1 LPPKTHQI
9 NIRSFE
15 PSHKYKCDVH
25 SAPLKTSGSGFPF
38 KSFRNDTPVL
48 AHSISQIIHP
58 RGSFSPFKALT
69 HSALPKIK
77 QQSRI
82 LPGKASQDPPL
93 LTQPRGVE
101 FHRLADVPTLTTF
114 HDDIDNLSHREEGLT
129 KSKPYIMPLLKK
141 ASRKDSPTT
150 SLDLSHSS
158 LEHGGLGII
167 ATCEKGRQSNSVADL
182 ANRKNIPGL
191 HHRSTSGTSQFSS
204 ASSSSMNKPGS
215 QNIHLMRQ
223 ATRSYT
229 PPLSQSHQASVFESD
244 ASGNRDSVEGELLG
258 WSGSDTF
265 YPSVQGCRV
274 HTPNGRTSKL
284 EGAPPRTSLIM
295 VYDWD
300 GKRDICYQMY
310 IKDKKALE
318 EIMEYMKNVYQFAP
332 SQRDMLR
339 ILNEEGFEIKERELM
354 RSTMQASAQLSEDEG
369 LLALQQ
375 EVYKNESSFNDTE
388 PLLTDTASPRP
399 PSPGLSP
406 EVLAKRKER
415 LERLKAESAERWAT
429 RKRRRRTRGW
439 AGLPADPPGPPRFPS
454 ETTIDESKKH
464 LNLDNVMYRQI
475 RDQFQKICE
484 DAGFIKKTVAG
495 PEKWQEAKN
504 KLIQESQH
512 LQHIFWE
519 DPNQLDAKALALDVV
534 CTDVTKRMRT
544 LERRMTIAEAKNAL
558 GVNPE
563 ESRQI
568 RNAFYNTLKADH
580 FTSKLEAGDEHWTKL
595 KEQWIQ
601 NSELLQHILAPGPTD
616 TEHTTKLKALEVL
629 CRDVMKRLRDDQ
641 TKRDPARKHSSP
653 QEHTHCP
660 DLGSSHI
667 GNAFSGSITNGI
679 STLASQALASA
690 PVASSDLGDLQI
702 DPSLLQAA
710 NDPSFA
716 TVDHQD
722 SGHTFG
728 YVDPL
733 LEPSTMQILVYLRIH
748 AQSSLHGDSKPWIE
762 KLTTR
767 SVAELRQLVN
777 TRYPDTFITKIEG
790 TDKDENGHEISF
802 VIDEDHEF
810 DAYLTHMQGRKA
822 SFLFSLEQV

>member
-1 LPPKTHQI
+1 
-9 NIRSFE
+9 
-15 PSHKYKCDVH
+15 
-25 SAPLKTSGSGFPF
+25 
-38 KSFRNDTPVL
+38 
-48 AHSISQIIHP
+48 
-58 RGSFSPFKALT
+58 
-69 HSALPKIK
+69 
-77 QQSRI
+77 
-82 LPGKASQDPPL
+82 
-93 LTQPRGVE
+93 
-101 FHRLADVPTLTTF
+101 
-114 HDDIDNLSHREEGLT
+114 
-129 KSKPYIMPLLKK
+129 
-141 ASRKDSPTT
+141 
-150 SLDLSHSS
+150 
-158 LEHGGLGII
+158 
-167 ATCEKGRQSNSVADL
+167 
-182 ANRKNIPGL
+182 
-191 HHRSTSGTSQFSS
+191 
-204 ASSSSMNKPGS
+204 
-215 QNIHLMRQ
+215 
-223 ATRSYT
+223 
-229 PPLSQSHQASVFESD
+229 
-244 ASGNRDSVEGELLG
+244 
-258 WSGSDTF
+258 
-265 YPSVQGCRV
+265 
-274 HTPNGRTSKL
+274 
-284 EGAPPRTSLIM
+284 M

-318 EIMEYMKNVYQFAP
+318 EIMEYMKDVYQFAP
-332 SQRDMLR
+332 SKRAFQTQFKRWGFPSKQNPAHKNLELVARVKQLWERNTSQRDMLR

-354 RSTMQASAQLSEDEG
+354 RVRAKNRWLLRVPNGMKSQSNMQASTQPSEDEG

-388 PLLTDTASPRP
+388 TLLTDTASPRP

-454 ETTIDESKKH
+454 ETTIDESKRH

-475 RDQFQKICE
+475 RDQFQRICE

-558 GVNPE
+558 GINPE

-580 FTSKLEAGDEHWTKL
+580 FTSKLEAGDEHWTNL
-595 KEQWIQ
+595 KERWIQ
-601 NSELLQHILAPGPTD
+601 NSELLQQILAPGPTD

-641 TKRDPARKHSSP
+641 TKRDPAPKHSN
-653 QEHTHCP
+653 QEHAHSP

-667 GNAFSGSITNGI
+667 GSAFSGSITNGI

-690 PVASSDLGDLQI
+690 PVSSSDLGDLQI

-716 TVDHQD
+716 TANHQD

-733 LEPSTMQILVYLRIH
+733 LEPSAMQTPVYLRIH
-748 AQSSLHGDSKPWIE
+748 AQSSLHGDSKTWIE

-767 SVAELRQLVN
+767 SVTELRQLVN
-777 TRYPDTFITKIEG
+777 TRYPDAFITRIEG
-790 TDKDENGHEISF
+790 TDKDESGHEISF
-802 VIDEDHEF
+802 LIDEDHEF

-822 SFLFSLEQV
+822 SFLFSLEKV

>member
-1 LPPKTHQI
+1 
-9 NIRSFE
+9 
-15 PSHKYKCDVH
+15 
-25 SAPLKTSGSGFPF
+25 
-38 KSFRNDTPVL
+38 
-48 AHSISQIIHP
+48 
-58 RGSFSPFKALT
+58 
-69 HSALPKIK
+69 
-77 QQSRI
+77 
-82 LPGKASQDPPL
+82 
-93 LTQPRGVE
+93 
-101 FHRLADVPTLTTF
+101 
-114 HDDIDNLSHREEGLT
+114 
-129 KSKPYIMPLLKK
+129 
-141 ASRKDSPTT
+141 
-150 SLDLSHSS
+150 
-158 LEHGGLGII
+158 
-167 ATCEKGRQSNSVADL
+167 
-182 ANRKNIPGL
+182 
-191 HHRSTSGTSQFSS
+191 
-204 ASSSSMNKPGS
+204 
-215 QNIHLMRQ
+215 
-223 ATRSYT
+223 
-229 PPLSQSHQASVFESD
+229 
-244 ASGNRDSVEGELLG
+244 
-258 WSGSDTF
+258 
-265 YPSVQGCRV
+265 
-274 HTPNGRTSKL
+274 
-284 EGAPPRTSLIM
+284 M

-318 EIMEYMKNVYQFAP
+318 EIMEYMKDVYQFAP
-332 SQRDMLR
+332 SKRAFQTQFKRWGFPSKQNPAHKNLELVARVKQLWERNTSQRDMLR

-354 RSTMQASAQLSEDEG
+354 RVRAKNRWLLRVPNGMKSQSNMQTSAQPSEDEG

-375 EVYKNESSFNDTE
+375 EVYKNEGPFNDTE
-388 PLLTDTASPRP
+388 TLLTDTASPRP

-475 RDQFQKICE
+475 RDQFQRICE

-512 LQHIFWE
+512 LQHVFWE

-601 NSELLQHILAPGPTD
+601 SSELLQQILAPGPTD

-641 TKRDPARKHSSP
+641 TKRDPAPKHSNS
-653 QEHTHCP
+653 QEHTHSP

-667 GNAFSGSITNGI
+667 SSAFSGSITNGI

-716 TVDHQD
+716 TANHQD

-733 LEPSTMQILVYLRIH
+733 LEPSAMQIPVCLRIH
-748 AQSSLHGDSKPWIE
+748 AQSSLHGDAKPWTE

-777 TRYPDTFITKIEG
+777 TRYPETFITRIEG
-790 TDKDENGHEISF
+790 TDRDENGHEIYF
-802 VIDEDHEF
+802 LIDEDREF
-810 DAYLTHMQGRKA
+810 DAYLTHMQERKA